1 MTKRAV
7 LVAGSPAE
15 CSRSGRVLAAFGAKL
30 ETRGFTLASYSV
42 RGFALEDLVYGRT
55 ESETV
60 RRFLSSVQE
69 ANAVVFSTPVYKA
82 TYAGAL
88 KLIIDLIAPTALE
101 GKALLAIATARLEPH
116 LSQVDESFQRLYRF
130 FRGSIGLA
138 SLGLGDQQLGT
149 DGAADLL
156 LDSAAGVAFEQA
168 IERLTGALA

>member
-15 CSRSGRVLAAFGAKL
+15 NSRSGRVLAAFGAQL
-30 ETRGFTLASYSV
+30 EARGFALESYSV
-42 RGFALEDLVYGRT
+42 RSFGLEDLVYGGA

-60 RRFLSSVQE
+60 KRFLRSVEE
-69 ANAVVFSTPVYKA
+69 ANAVVFATPVYKA

-101 GKALLAIATARLEPH
+101 GKALLAITTARLEPH

-130 FRGSIGLA
+130 FRGSIGLS
-138 SLGLGDQQLGT
+138 SLGLSDEQLSIS
-149 DGAADLL
+149 DGARVV
-156 LDSAAGVAFEQA
+156 LDSPARFAFEQA
-168 IERLTGALA
+168 VERLTGALP